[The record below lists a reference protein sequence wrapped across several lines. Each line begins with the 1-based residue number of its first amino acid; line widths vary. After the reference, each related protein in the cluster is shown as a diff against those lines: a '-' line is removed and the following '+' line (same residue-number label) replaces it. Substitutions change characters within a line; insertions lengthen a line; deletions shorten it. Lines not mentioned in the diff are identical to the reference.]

1 MRNACTRTT
10 CRVLLCAALVGM
22 PLSSLAQEPLPEPLT
37 LEFALAQVDAPHPDL
52 LLAAAERDIAQA
64 QREHAESAYGLNAS
78 VSAQALWV
86 EPADRAFDQ
95 SHNDSQAT
103 LQLHKRLYDFGHT
116 RAQVAAAQAQIDSRQ
131 SQYADAHLHRGL
143 SILERYLDVLLAD
156 LEFRLHDEAMAI
168 AYVRLDRIRDRHELH
183 QVSDIERLEI
193 ETEYQESRS
202 ARIAAQA
209 RQRTSRVRLAEVLQR
224 PGQLSSTLAEPDLRV
239 VEQPLPALETVL
251 AEVFAN
257 NAQVQAL
264 RAEHAAAEARLQAAR
279 AVDRPVLSGVA
290 EASEYQRGTGSRDP
304 VSAGL
309 QLEVPLYTGGRGAA
323 ERAQARAELRRQDAV
338 IASAEAQLREQTQM
352 LWEEI
357 QVLKASREE
366 SQTRFEYRE
375 LYLDR
380 SRALYEMEVRT
391 DLGDAM
397 VRSAEARLH
406 EAQLDYRL
414 LRAWAQLNVL
424 RGQPVMTVA
433 AVQSEEKP

>member
-1 MRNACTRTT
+1 MVLAFSRTILLAT
-10 CRVLLCAALVGM
+10 LCAALAGIPM
-22 PLSSLAQEPLPEPLT
+22 SGKAQETLPEPLT
-37 LEFALAQVDAPHPDL
+37 LEFALSLVDAPHPDL

-64 QREHAESAYGLNAS
+64 QRERAASAYGLNAS
-78 VSAQALWV
+78 VTAEALWID
-86 EPADRAFDQ
+86 PSDTARDQ
-95 SHNDSQAT
+95 SHDDSQAT

-131 SQYADAHLHRGL
+131 SRYTDAHLNRGL

-168 AYVRLDRIRDRHELH
+168 AYVRLDRTRDRHELK

-193 ETEYQESRS
+193 ETVYQETRS

-209 RQRTSRVRLAEVLQR
+209 KQRTSRVRLAEALQR
-224 PGQLSSTLAEPDLRV
+224 PGQLSSQLAEPDLHVLDR
-239 VEQPLPALETVL
+239 PLPALEAVL
-251 AEVFAN
+251 TEVFAN

-264 RAEHAAAEARLQAAR
+264 RAEHAAAEAHLRAAR

-290 EASEYQRGTGSRDP
+290 EASEYQRSSGTRDP

-309 QLEVPLYTGGRGAA
+309 QLQVPLYTGGRGAA
-323 ERAQARAELRRQDAV
+323 ERAQARAELRRQDAI
-338 IASAEAQLREQTQM
+338 IAAAEAQLREQVQM

-366 SQTRFEYRE
+366 TQTRFDYRE

-397 VRSAEARLH
+397 VRSAEARLY

-424 RGQPVMTVA
+424 RGQPVLAAVA
-433 AVQSEEKP
+433 AMSEEVK